1 MSLQLF
7 KANRFIQRLVDQEI
21 VTDEQLRAAVEAR
34 KGRYAGYDMLSV
46 LVALGYVHLGHVCE
60 DLAERFEIP
69 FVSLSEREIP
79 NHVISL
85 LDSRLARFYRVI
97 PLEETAEE
105 LVVATDDPANLNVL
119 QSVSRC
125 VGRAVANAVA
135 TPDDISAALA
145 KYYS

>member
-21 VTDEQLRAAVEAR
+21 ITEEQLREAVDAR

-46 LVALGYVHLGHVCE
+46 LVSLGYINLGHVCE
-60 DLAERFEIP
+60 DLADRFEIP

-79 NHVISL
+79 IHVISL
-85 LDSRLARFYRVI
+85 LESRLARFYRVI
-97 PLEETAEE
+97 PLEETEEE
-105 LVVATDDPANLNVL
+105 LVVATDDPANLNVR
-119 QSVSRC
+119 QSISRV
-125 VGRAVANAVA
+125 VGRPVANAVA